1 MEVAGWS
8 NPPRCRRADPQGAFR
23 PDPVF
28 QGQLRDK
35 ILMSTFPVRR
45 AALLLL
51 LLLLGPV
58 GNAGAQAPPAKAP
71 APATTPPPAPATTPA
86 PAPLVTPQSLTVMVV
101 DVQALL
107 QNSKAAKMV
116 RGQIEQKR
124 NEYTKEI
131 SREEEALRTE
141 RDALQRQQ
149 ASMSPETLNKKGRE
163 FQQKVN
169 DLDRD
174 VQSKRAAL
182 EKSNNEAL
190 TRIQQTMLKIIADLA
205 RQRRANLVL
214 QRTDLVLFDQSF
226 DVTDEVMQKLDEELP
241 VLTVN
246 FAAPEPVPAAS
257 AAPAEPAPPTP
268 TAKAAT
274 GRARKK

>member
-1 MEVAGWS
+1 MP
-8 NPPRCRRADPQGAFR
+8 NF
-23 PDPVF
+23 F
-28 QGQLRDK
+28 L
-35 ILMSTFPVRR
+35 RR
-45 AALLLL
+45 AALPLS
-51 LLLLGPV
+51 LLLGFI
-58 GNAGAQAPPAKAP
+58 GAAAAQAPPAKKAPAPTMAP
-71 APATTPPPAPATTPA
+71 APAQPPPAPLPA
-86 PAPLVTPQSLTVMVV
+86 PQNLSVMVV

-131 SREEEALRTE
+131 SREEEALRNE
-141 RDALQRQQ
+141 RDTLQRQQ
-149 ASMSPETLNKKGRE
+149 ASMTPDALNKKGRE

-190 TRIQQTMLKIIADLA
+190 TRIQQSMLKIIADIA

-226 DVTDEVMQKLDEELP
+226 DVTDQVMQKLDEELP

-246 FAAPEPVPAAS
+246 FATPEPVPAAS
-257 AAPAEPAPPTP
+257 AASEEAPPPPAPTTRAA
-268 TAKAAT
+268 TAKS
-274 GRARKK
+274 KKK

>member
-1 MEVAGWS
+1 M
-8 NPPRCRRADPQGAFR
+8 R
-23 PDPVF
+23 
-28 QGQLRDK
+28 
-35 ILMSTFPVRR
+35 T
-45 AALLLL
+45 ALLLRAAVL
-51 LLLLGPV
+51 LPLSFGLV
-58 GNAGAQAPPAKAP
+58 GIAGAQAPPAKAP
-71 APATTPPPAPATTPA
+71 ARAPAPTPSPA
-86 PAPLVTPQSLTVMVV
+86 PAPAPAAPLPAAQNISVMVV

-116 RGQIEQKR
+116 RSQMEAKR

-131 SREEEALRTE
+131 SRAEETLRAE

-149 ASMSPETLNKKGRE
+149 ASLSPDALNRKARE

-182 EKSNNEAL
+182 EKSNNDAL
-190 TRIQQTMLKIIADLA
+190 TKIQQAMLKIIADIA
-205 RQRRANLVL
+205 RQRRTNLVL
-214 QRTDLVLFDQSF
+214 QRTDLVLFDQNF

-246 FAAPEPVPAAS
+246 FATPEPVPAT
-257 AAPAEPAPPTP
+257 AAEPAEPEAAPVAK
-268 TAKAAT
+268 TAKSK
-274 GRARKK
+274 RK

>member
-1 MEVAGWS
+1 MTTL
-8 NPPRCRRADPQGAFR
+8 PFRRP
-23 PDPVF
+23 
-28 QGQLRDK
+28 
-35 ILMSTFPVRR
+35 
-45 AALLLL
+45 ALLLPL
-51 LLLLGPV
+51 LFGF
-58 GNAGAQAPPAKAP
+58 AGIAAAQTPPAKAP
-71 APATTPPPAPATTPA
+71 APTPA
-86 PAPLVTPQSLTVMVV
+86 PAPAPTAPASLPTPQNLDVMVV

-116 RGQIEQKR
+116 RNQIEQKR

-131 SREEEALRTE
+131 SRAEEALRAE

-149 ASMSPETLNKKGRE
+149 GSLSAEALNKKGRE

-182 EKSNNEAL
+182 EKSNNEAM

-226 DVTDEVMQKLDEELP
+226 DVTDAVMQKLDEELP

-246 FAAPEPVPAAS
+246 FATPEPVPAAS
-257 AAPAEPAPPTP
+257 AAPIEPVPAA

-274 GRARKK
+274 GRAKRK

>member
-1 MEVAGWS
+1 MIAS
-8 NPPRCRRADPQGAFR
+8 SFR
-23 PDPVF
+23 
-28 QGQLRDK
+28 Q
-35 ILMSTFPVRR
+35 T
-45 AALLLL
+45 ALTLP
-51 LLLLGPV
+51 LLLGFV
-58 GNAGAQAPPAKAP
+58 GLAAAQAPPTKAP
-71 APATTPPPAPATTPA
+71 APAAPPPPTTAPAPTPLA
-86 PAPLVTPQSLTVMVV
+86 PAPLPAAQNISVMVV

-116 RGQIEQKR
+116 RSQMEQKR

-131 SREEEALRTE
+131 SRAEEQLRAE

-149 ASMSPETLNKKGRE
+149 ASLSADALNKKARE

-190 TRIQQTMLKIIADLA
+190 TKIQQTMLKIIADIA

-226 DVTDEVMQKLDEELP
+226 DVTDQVMQKLDEELP

-246 FAAPEPVPAAS
+246 FVAPEPVPAATDT
-257 AAPAEPAPPTP
+257 AEPAPPP
-268 TAKAAT
+268 ARTAKA
-274 GRARKK
+274 RRK